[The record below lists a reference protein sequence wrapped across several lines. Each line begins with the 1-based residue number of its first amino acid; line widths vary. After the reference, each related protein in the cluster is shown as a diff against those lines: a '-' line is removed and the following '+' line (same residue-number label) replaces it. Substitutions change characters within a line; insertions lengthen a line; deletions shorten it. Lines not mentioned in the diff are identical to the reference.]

1 MVQDI
6 GAGLDEREQA
16 GTKQDASLKN
26 KTDDTKDDNI
36 HAKTANTKAK
46 HKNDKGQD
54 RGVGPDDKEPEEPW
68 PDRYTDHRGPT
79 QDSLHIW
86 DVIDGL
92 TRHPEEA
99 IVRGKGADGSI
110 HKAESEDTKKNSSHA
125 EDFTTKAKHKDNRV
139 QGRGAGQDGKVQ
151 GEGAGLD
158 KKTNKDLGT
167 LLQATVYN
175 AKDGFDHREDK
186 PYEEGT
192 APLRRP
198 LVKDGVFKRDEESE
212 TGFQTLRWS
221 PGVPADL
228 HSMSGGTRS
237 PRTRTWPLTGRPG
250 RRGG

>member
-1 MVQDI
+1 M
-6 GAGLDEREQA
+6 
-16 GTKQDASLKN
+16 
-26 KTDDTKDDNI
+26 
-36 HAKTANTKAK
+36 
-46 HKNDKGQD
+46 
-54 RGVGPDDKEPEEPW
+54 GPDDKEPEEPW

-92 TRHPEEA
+92 TRHPEDA
-99 IVRGKGADGSI
+99 IVRGKGADGSM

-158 KKTNKDLGT
+158 KKTNKDLRT

-212 TGFQTLRWS
+212 TGFQTMRWS